1 MTELSRMKVYLA
13 GKMRGLPSFGAE
25 EFRKAA
31 RVLRERGFQV
41 VSPLEMDEE
50 AGISVDGLTGFE
62 DLTDQGFDIRSTLA
76 NDLQVILLD
85 VDAVV
90 LLPGWRDSQGAIAE
104 YAAAQ
109 AAGVPTWELTY
120 EDEGIALT
128 WIASPLVLAR
138 RKGAIIDLWRNCDC
152 E

>member
-1 MTELSRMKVYLA
+1 MKVYTA

-31 RVLRERGFQV
+31 RVLREHGFKV
-41 VSPLEMDEE
+41 ISPLEMDEE
-50 AGISVDGLTGFE
+50 AGIYVDGLTGFE

-76 NDLQVILLD
+76 NDLQVVLLD
-85 VDAVV
+85 ADAVV
-90 LLPGWRDSQGAIAE
+90 LLPGWQDSQGAIAE

-128 WIASPLVLAR
+128 RIASPLVLASR
-138 RKGAIIDLWRNCDC
+138 EGTIMDIWRNCED
-152 E
+152 

>member
-1 MTELSRMKVYLA
+1 MKVYLA
-13 GKMRGLPSFGAE
+13 SKMRGLPSFGAE

-41 VSPLEMDEE
+41 ISPLEMDEA
-50 AGISVDGLTGFE
+50 AGIRVDGLTGFE
-62 DLTDQGFDIRSTLA
+62 DLADQGFDIRKTLML
-76 NDLQVILLD
+76 DLGVVLMD

-90 LLPGWRDSQGAIAE
+90 LLPGWQDSLGAIAE
-104 YAAAQ
+104 YATAQ

-128 WIASPLVLAR
+128 RINTPLVLASR
-138 RKGAIIDLWRNCDC
+138 EGAIIELM
-152 E
+152 EEL

>member
-1 MTELSRMKVYLA
+1 MKVYLA

-31 RVLRERGFQV
+31 RVLREHGFKV
-41 VSPLEMDEE
+41 ISPLEMDEE
-50 AGISVDGLTGFE
+50 AGIYVDGLTGFE

-76 NDLQVILLD
+76 NDLQVVLLD
-85 VDAVV
+85 ADAVV
-90 LLPGWRDSQGAIAE
+90 LLPGWQDSQGAIAE

-128 WIASPLVLAR
+128 RIASPLVLASR
-138 RKGAIIDLWRNCDC
+138 EGAIIDLWRNYEDSSR
-152 E
+152 

>member
-1 MTELSRMKVYLA
+1 MKVYTA

-31 RVLRERGFQV
+31 RVLREHGFKV
-41 VSPLEMDEE
+41 ISPLEMDEE
-50 AGISVDGLTGFE
+50 AGIYVDGLTGFE

-76 NDLQVILLD
+76 NDLQVVLLD
-85 VDAVV
+85 ADAVV
-90 LLPGWRDSQGAIAE
+90 LLPGWQDSQGAIAE

-128 WIASPLVLAR
+128 RIVSPLVLANQ
-138 RKGAIIDLWRNCDC
+138 KGAIMELWRSCDC

>member
-1 MTELSRMKVYLA
+1 MKVYTA

-31 RVLRERGFQV
+31 RVLRERGFEV
-41 VSPLEMDEE
+41 ISPLEMDED

-62 DLTDQGFDIRSTLA
+62 DLADQGFDLRTTLA
-76 NDLQVILLD
+76 NDLTVVLLD

-90 LLPGWRDSQGAIAE
+90 LLPGWSGSLGAIAE
-104 YAAAQ
+104 YATAQ

-120 EDEGIALT
+120 EDGGPLLEPVLIRIT
-128 WIASPLVLAR
+128 TPLVLASR
-138 RKGAIIDLWRNCDC
+138 EGAIIELM
-152 E
+152 EEL

>member
-1 MTELSRMKVYLA
+1 MKVYIA
-13 GKMRGLPSFGAE
+13 GKMTGLPSFGAE

-31 RVLRERGFQV
+31 RVLRERGFEV
-41 VSPLEMDEE
+41 VSPLEMDEA

-62 DLTDQGFDIRSTLA
+62 DLSDQGFNIRATLA
-76 NDLQVILLD
+76 NDIRVVLLD

-90 LLPGWRDSQGAIAE
+90 LLPGWRVSRGATAE
-104 YAAAQ
+104 YAAAH

-128 WIASPLVLAR
+128 RINTPLVLASR
-138 RKGAIIDLWRNCDC
+138 EGAIIELM
-152 E
+152 EEL